1 MEVSKFIFFQLR
13 NEIETTQENQFPP
26 KPPSEVLQPTG
37 AEGLC
42 LLAWLFCNGK
52 QTQKMSTLFSFMG
65 AVGKIKQSERLR
77 NL

>member
-52 QTQKMSTLFSFMG
+52 QT
-65 AVGKIKQSERLR
+65 
-77 NL
+77 